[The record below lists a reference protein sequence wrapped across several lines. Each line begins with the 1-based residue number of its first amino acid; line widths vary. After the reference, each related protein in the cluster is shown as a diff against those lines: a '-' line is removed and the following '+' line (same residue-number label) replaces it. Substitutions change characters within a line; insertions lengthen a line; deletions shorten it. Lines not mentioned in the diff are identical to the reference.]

1 MDPTMQQFFMAQMQL
16 IQDLTATVQNLQVQQ
31 NQPPPQ
37 GPPPPPPLVN
47 KHRECMSHHPPT
59 YSHSVYPL
67 DADDWLKTINK
78 KLNITQCNGREKV
91 LYASGR
97 LEGAAAD
104 WWDAYTVAHVAADT
118 ITWQEFQEA
127 FRTHHIPS
135 GIIKLKQKEFLALK
149 QGSMS
154 VSEYRDK
161 FTQLSPYAPDEV
173 DTDPKRQ
180 ERFLDGL
187 IGPLNYQLQSHT
199 FPNFETLLD
208 KAIGLESKR
217 RELGEQKRKFQTQG
231 QSSSNA
237 RPRYNAPQ
245 NPQFRSGGYSGNFQ
259 QN

>member
-1 MDPTMQQFFMAQMQL
+1 VD
-16 IQDLTATVQNLQVQQ
+16 
-31 NQPPPQ
+31 
-37 GPPPPPPLVN
+37 
-47 KHRECMSHHPPT
+47 
-59 YSHSVYPL
+59 PL
-67 DADDWLKTINK
+67 DVDDWLKTINK
-78 KLNITQCNGREKV
+78 KLNITQRNDREKV

-104 WWDAYTVAHVAADT
+104 WWDAYTVAHAAANT

-161 FTQLSPYAPDEV
+161 FTQLSRYAPDEV
-173 DTDPKRQ
+173 YTDPKRQ

-187 IGPLNYQLQSHT
+187 IGPLNYQLRSHT
-199 FPNFETLLD
+199 LSNFQTLLD

-217 RELGEQKRKFQTQG
+217 RELGEQKHKFQNQG
-231 QSSSNA
+231 QYSSNA
-237 RPRYNAPQ
+237 CPRYNAPQ
-245 NPQFRSGGYSGNFQ
+245 NPKFRSGGYSGNFQ
-259 QN
+259 QNQSFQRLAQQPQRFHQ

>member
-1 MDPTMQQFFMAQMQL
+1 VD
-16 IQDLTATVQNLQVQQ
+16 
-31 NQPPPQ
+31 
-37 GPPPPPPLVN
+37 
-47 KHRECMSHHPPT
+47 
-59 YSHSVYPL
+59 PL

-78 KLNITQCNGREKV
+78 KLNITQCNDREKV

-104 WWDAYTVAHVAADT
+104 WWDAYTVAHAAANT
-118 ITWQEFQEA
+118 ITWKEFQEA

-161 FTQLSPYAPDEV
+161 FTQLSRYAPDEV